1 MEEQEQE
8 HNNLPSIIKLFN
20 IFVKKKWTDH
30 QLYES
35 VLTNFSNLILNL
47 SDHQRDLV
55 LELADKYK
63 WMNMNEISASL
74 TRVMQSV
81 EDKKLNTCKRI
92 IVFPIMKPEDEEKI
106 KSGHSVLYMIRG
118 LKPFLAKY
126 NHIEIIEL
134 LRYDQISEHNFSP
147 GTGDIIFLVDDYL
160 GSGETVDVTLLN
172 VMANKNIKYE
182 QLNIITIA
190 AQNDT
195 INHVKKMNIPIYY
208 DFIGSKG
215 ISDTYSGES
224 LDEKIKIMLEIEK
237 MIPGSTLFS
246 LGYNQSE
253 ALITLTRTPD
263 NTFPIFWK
271 DHRKKGKKFK
281 APFPRY

>member
-1 MEEQEQE
+1 
-8 HNNLPSIIKLFN
+8 
-20 IFVKKKWTDH
+20 
-30 QLYES
+30 
-35 VLTNFSNLILNL
+35 
-47 SDHQRDLV
+47 
-55 LELADKYK
+55 
-63 WMNMNEISASL
+63 
-74 TRVMQSV
+74 
-81 EDKKLNTCKRI
+81 
-92 IVFPIMKPEDEEKI
+92 
-106 KSGHSVLYMIRG
+106 
-118 LKPFLAKY
+118 
-126 NHIEIIEL
+126 
-134 LRYDQISEHNFSP
+134 
-147 GTGDIIFLVDDYL
+147 
-160 GSGETVDVTLLN
+160 
-172 VMANKNIKYE
+172 
-182 QLNIITIA
+182 
-190 AQNDT
+190 
-195 INHVKKMNIPIYY
+195 MNIPIYY